1 MNQHNLLAKLM
12 ANTIIMRVFKIRWLH
27 SKENKQEKEKENK
40 KEEEKEDVIK
50 AVKTKIM
57 ELRAGK

>member
-1 MNQHNLLAKLM
+1 
-12 ANTIIMRVFKIRWLH
+12 MRVFKIRWLH